1 MREVCYNKQIIKLQR
16 AKENPILT
24 PTDLPWENMLVFNP
38 AAVVSDGRIYLLYRA
53 LGKEDQISRFGL
65 ATSTDGIH
73 FARQEY
79 PVYYGGQHKYEMLG
93 IEDPRVVKIDDTFYL
108 VYTAVSEDKTAIVNP
123 NWKEV
128 AKTPHIALSTTKDF
142 IHFFDYGVIIPDIN
156 GKNASLFP
164 KKSGDEY
171 WLLFRDE
178 TGMTRFANSP
188 RIDYWPET
196 YPLFTRREGFWDCVR
211 IGIGAPPIETEKG
224 WLLFYHG
231 VDEKNTYRLG
241 LIFLDLEDPRKI
253 LYRSAE
259 PIFEPETDYEKV
271 GFIPNVVF
279 TCGAIEKDGKYFVY
293 YGAAD
298 QVIGLATAEKKD
310 VLSLF

>member
-1 MREVCYNKQIIKLQR
+1 
-16 AKENPILT
+16 
-24 PTDLPWENMLVFNP
+24 MLVFNP
-38 AAVVSDGRIYLLYRA
+38 AAIMSDGKIYLLYRA
-53 LGKEDQISRFGL
+53 LGKEDQISRLGL

-73 FARQEY
+73 FDRQQY
-79 PVYYGGQHKYEMLG
+79 PAYYGDHDKFETLG

-123 NWKEV
+123 NWKENFG
-128 AKTPHIALSTTKDF
+128 KMTRIGLSTTKDF
-142 IHFFDYGVIIPDIN
+142 VDYLDDGIIIPDIA

-164 KKSGDEY
+164 KKVNGEY
-171 WLLFRDE
+171 WLLFRDDM
-178 TGMTRFANSP
+178 GMTKFAKSP
-188 RIDYWPET
+188 RFDYWPET
-196 YPLFTRREGFWDCVR
+196 YPLFTTRAGFWDSKR

-231 VDEKNTYRLG
+231 VDEKNVYRLG
-241 LIFLDLEDPRKI
+241 IIFLDLEDPRKM
-253 LYRSAE
+253 LYRSPE

-279 TCGAIEKDGKYFVY
+279 TCGAVEKDEKYFVY

-298 QVIGLATAEKKD
+298 MVIGLATVEKKE

>member
-1 MREVCYNKQIIKLQR
+1 MIKLTR

-24 PTDLPWENMLVFNP
+24 PSDLPWENMLVFNP
-38 AAVVSDGRIYLLYRA
+38 AAVISNDKIYLLYRA
-53 LGKEDQISRFGL
+53 LGTSDQISRFGL

-73 FARQEY
+73 FARQKH
-79 PVYYGGQHKYEMLG
+79 PVYYGGQHSHESLG

-123 NWKEV
+123 DWKEQT
-128 AKTPHIALSTTKDF
+128 AKIPRIALSTTKDF
-142 IHFFDYGVIIPDIN
+142 VNYLDYDVIIPDIS

-164 KKSGDEY
+164 KKVDDEY

-178 TGMTRFANSP
+178 TGITRFADSP

-196 YPLFTRREGFWDCVR
+196 YPLFTKREGFWDCAR

-231 VDEKNTYRLG
+231 VDKSNIYRLG
-241 LIFLDLEDPRKI
+241 IMFLDLEDPRKI
-253 LYRSAE
+253 LYRSPE
-259 PIFEPETDYEKV
+259 PVFEPKEDYEKF
-271 GFIPNVVF
+271 GFMPNVVF
-279 TCGAIEKDGKYFVY
+279 TCGVVEKDNQYFIY

-298 QVIGLATAEKKD
+298 EVIGVATIEKSL
-310 VLSLF
+310 VLGLSY